1 MSSIVKLPTLRT
13 QNAIIMK
20 IVVLLLAALVLC
32 HAASVKERLA
42 TGQTCLDSVRGN
54 GVCDSQCDFAEY
66 KYDNGD
72 CCKKRGF
79 KYNGLSC
86 VAKTNGYY

>member
-1 MSSIVKLPTLRT
+1 VIKVYD
-13 QNAIIMK
+13 IIMK

-32 HAASVKERLA
+32 QAASVKERLA
-42 TGQTCLDSVRGN
+42 TGQDECLDSMRGN
-54 GVCDSQCDFAEY
+54 GVCDSACDSGTY

-79 KYNGLSC
+79 KYNGRSC
-86 VAKTNGYY
+86 VAKTNGFY